1 MKKNLS
7 KSIILGLFAGVALV
21 LSSCHSS
28 QQLVQPSLSR
38 HVADHPQYI
47 ANLSLNGPEKSLE
60 LISRSLEAQSRSIN
74 PTKGNALQIKYAGI
88 LSVFPEAICNLS
100 LYNIIDDW
108 YGVRY
113 MLGGTTKAGIDC
125 SAFVQMVYEK
135 VFGINLVRTAIE
147 QYEMT
152 RVLPK
157 IEDCREGDLVFFHT
171 HGRRISHVGIYLM
184 NKFFV
189 HASSSQG
196 IMISSLDESYWHRKF
211 ACAGR
216 VL

>member
-1 MKKNLS
+1 MNKNIS
-7 KSIILGLFAGVALV
+7 NSILLGLFVSVALV

-38 HVADHPQYI
+38 HIADHPRYI
-47 ANLSLNGPEKSLE
+47 DQLSLNGPEKSLV
-60 LISRSLEAQSRSIN
+60 LSSRSLEAQSRSLN
-74 PTKGNALQIKYAGI
+74 PTIGNALQTKYASI

-189 HASSSQG
+189 HASTSQG
-196 IMISSLDESYWHRKF
+196 IMISSLDDAYWHRKF